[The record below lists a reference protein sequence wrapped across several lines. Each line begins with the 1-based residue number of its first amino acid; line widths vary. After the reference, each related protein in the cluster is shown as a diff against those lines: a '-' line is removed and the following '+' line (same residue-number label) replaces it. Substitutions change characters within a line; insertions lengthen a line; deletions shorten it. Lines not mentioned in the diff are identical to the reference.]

1 MSPKSPSL
9 HPPLSMVLD
18 HATEAGLRS
27 GCELPD
33 PLISLELG
41 LDYAAK
47 RGLKYGCGAPL
58 PLDPLISMMRGHD
71 L

>member
-1 MSPKSPSL
+1 
-9 HPPLSMVLD
+9 MVLD

-58 PLDPLISMMRGHD
+58 PLDPLISMMLGQQQQQQQI
-71 L
+71 LLKIGK